1 MVSKSSVFNHYIVDK
16 NKNYIFHPDE
26 EYSFNVYKNIKRD
39 IKEDFP
45 DGLEAD
51 KIFTYSLE
59 KIFKNEEN
67 LLMILKPKDDY
78 EKEIFFD
85 KLNTLIIVF
94 FLTVFL
100 SFIMAIM
107 MSNTPILLEKELFKA
122 HKELNEFKTIIDKY
136 VITYTAK
143 SDGTIIEASD
153 AFEKVS
159 GYSKDELIGK
169 RISLIK
175 HPTQDRKIIKD
186 LIQTISK
193 NKIWTWI
200 IKNKTKNGE
209 EFWLEQ
215 TIIPKIDERNQL
227 LKKYMSVSVDI
238 TDKKLLQEMASIDK
252 LTGIYNRRMLDEF
265 LQKTINV
272 VARHKE
278 ELSLIIIDI
287 DYFKDVNDRF
297 GHVEGDNVLFQTSK
311 IISENLRSSDIFG
324 RYGGEEFLVICTKT
338 DKNGAFLLAEKL
350 RIAIKEY
357 QFDKVGRKTIS
368 LGIADFEK
376 NDTIK
381 SLLEKA
387 DIALY
392 KAKNDGRNRSIIY
405 EANIKTLDKNTSFYS
420 I

>member
-1 MVSKSSVFNHYIVDK
+1 MHT
-16 NKNYIFHPDE
+16 
-26 EYSFNVYKNIKRD
+26 KNIKRD

-45 DGLEAD
+45 DGLEVD
-51 KIFTYSLE
+51 KVFTYSLE

-67 LLMILKPKDDY
+67 LLMILKPKDNY

-175 HPTQDRKIIKD
+175 HPMQDRKVIKD

-193 NKIWTWI
+193 NKIWTGI
-200 IKNKTKNGE
+200 VKNRTKNGE

-265 LQKTINV
+265 LQKTIDV
-272 VARHKE
+272 VVRHKE

-287 DYFKDVNDRF
+287 DHFKDVNDRY
-297 GHVEGDNVLFQTSK
+297 GHVEGDNVLFQTSN

-392 KAKNDGRNRSIIY
+392 KAKNDGRNRSVIY